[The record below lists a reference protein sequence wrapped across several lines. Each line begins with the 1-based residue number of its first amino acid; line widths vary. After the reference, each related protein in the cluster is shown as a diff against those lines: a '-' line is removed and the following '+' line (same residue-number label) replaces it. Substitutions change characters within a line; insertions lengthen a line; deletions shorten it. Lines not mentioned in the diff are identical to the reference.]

1 MLFENINNTMF
12 FSLVSVFYMIF
23 FAIGFFSKKK
33 IKSIELT
40 IFKAL
45 IITNLISLIV
55 EILLVVLILL
65 NSSFLNITL
74 KVFNICIFSYVWV
87 FGLYSYFTSK
97 RNKEINSKSWL
108 FKIYLLFFII
118 CSICM
123 LILPVH
129 LNFENYKQYSYGPSV
144 EFLFGAIGVIV
155 VITIFTLLI
164 NIKNIKKVKCTP
176 IIMFIF
182 FIGLNAI
189 IQYIWPHILL
199 ANSFFS
205 FITFMMYFT
214 IENPDVK
221 MINELELA
229 KNQAEKANRAKS
241 DFLSNMSHEIRTPLN
256 AIVGLSEVIKT
267 SDDIDEI
274 HEDANDVVMASQNL
288 LEIVNG
294 ILDISKIEAD
304 KMEIVKTNYN
314 FKEILEELKKL
325 TEVRI
330 GEKDLTLRC
339 NFAEDLPENLYG
351 DKGKIKQVITNLL
364 TNAVKYTEKGYIDF
378 NVSSINEKEESKL
391 QITVSDT
398 GRGIKQEQMDK
409 LFTKFNRLDED
420 KNTTI
425 EGTGLGLAITKS
437 LVELM
442 GGKIVVHSTYGEG
455 SKFTIFISQKISNGQ
470 DIPKEN
476 IEENIS
482 FDNKKILIVDD
493 NALNIKVANKVLK
506 EFNLIIESA
515 YSGEECIEKV
525 KTTTYDL
532 ILMDIMMPKMNG
544 VETLKKLKENKDFKI
559 PVVALT
565 ADAMQGQSNKYIEVG
580 FNDYLSK
587 PIERE
592 ELKRVLNSC
601 LSVKNE
607 EKIIETTEE
616 DNKKILPITEEEI
629 EMLNKK
635 FLKEDTKENKSV
647 EKTDYLKENGID
659 IDASLELLGDI
670 EMYNE
675 TLETFIEE
683 SKSRIPR
690 IEKNKQENNMK
701 DYSIDVHA
709 MKSDSKYLGFKKLAE
724 LSLNH
729 EMKSKENDINYINE
743 HYQELIDEYN
753 RINKVIQNYRSK

>member
-1 MLFENINNTMF
+1 MDGIANIYFPISALMII
-12 FSLVSVFYMIF
+12 SLLVIL
-23 FAIGFFSKKK
+23 FFSKKRVNN
-33 IKSIELT
+33 IETRIYKL
-40 IFKAL
+40 L
-45 IITNLISLIV
+45 IIINLFESIIACSIVAFAVLDGSLFVLNI
-55 EILLVVLILL
+55 IDKIDYILILSWIWL
-65 NSSFLNITL
+65 LFLYTYLLAFKNKKIIILTGIINIVIYTAMLFTNIVIVNENGIMNSYGTSYNIL
-74 KVFNICIFSYVWV
+74 
-87 FGLYSYFTSK
+87 FGS
-97 RNKEINSKSWL
+97 IM
-108 FKIYLLFFII
+108 IYLLLTIIFVFIGI
-118 CSICM
+118 CKNVSKKKYVPIASL
-123 LILPVH
+123 LILIIAMVLIRIIRPELV
-129 LNFENYKQYSYGPSV
+129 
-144 EFLFGAIGVIV
+144 
-155 VITIFTLLI
+155 LL
-164 NIKNIKKVKCTP
+164 
-176 IIMFIF
+176 
-182 FIGLNAI
+182 
-189 IQYIWPHILL
+189 
-199 ANSFFS
+199 S
-205 FITFMMYFT
+205 FIMSFVTLIMYHT
-214 IENPDVK
+214 IENPDAK
-221 MINELELA
+221 LINELELA

-515 YSGEECIEKV
+515 YSGEECLEKV
-525 KTTTYDL
+525 KTTKYDL